1 MTESPE
7 NSVNLAGLLR
17 RLNAKLA
24 LEDQKLFAESD
35 DSGRYYVVNRLT
47 NKRVERGLTVDKLV
61 KLARGLSALREDEKF
76 NRLVVMPRRVDE
88 RHTVSATTPRSVR

>member
-35 DSGRYYVVNRLT
+35 DS
-47 NKRVERGLTVDKLV
+47 
-61 KLARGLSALREDEKF
+61 
-76 NRLVVMPRRVDE
+76 
-88 RHTVSATTPRSVR
+88 